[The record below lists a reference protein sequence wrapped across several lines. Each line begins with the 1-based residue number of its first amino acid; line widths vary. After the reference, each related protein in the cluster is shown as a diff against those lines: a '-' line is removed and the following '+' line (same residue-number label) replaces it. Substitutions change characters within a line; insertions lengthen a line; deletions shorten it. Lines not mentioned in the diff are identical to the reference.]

1 MRARLLIWCCG
12 MMLAAAGCKVG
23 PDYMTPSAPV
33 AERWTV
39 QYPPTLGEG
48 EPVDALWWNSF
59 QDPVLTDLVE
69 RVRYQNLS
77 LQEANARI
85 VEARARLGISRGSL
99 WPEVFQTDSF
109 THQRFSENGTP
120 FGGATGFNIPP
131 FDLWSTG
138 FDAAW
143 EIDVAGRLR
152 RGVEASAAD
161 FDASIENRND
171 VMVTLFGDVARAYV
185 ELRTAQERIRVAQK
199 NRDQQRPLVKIF
211 EIRKNQGADSGLL
224 NSSRFN
230 ALLHQ
235 TEAAIPEMEIL
246 AKVAENRICVLMGEP
261 PRVLEAD
268 LQGSKK
274 NIPTPSPTI
283 AVGMPID
290 LLRRRADVRR
300 AERELAAQSARIGVA
315 TADFYP
321 QVSLTG
327 TFSLVANNFE
337 DVFQWDSLQYSTGPG
352 VRWNVLNFGR
362 IRNNVIAQEAL
373 YEQLLARYRESV
385 ILAGEE
391 VENALAT
398 FVLERERESYLAKAT
413 AESAEAV
420 RLFRDRVE
428 GDLPDEINLLEAVR
442 TQALVD
448 DAYVVT
454 RGRVTLAAVA
464 LYKAL
469 GGGWE
474 IQPQLIMEGTE
485 LILPGEV
492 TEPLPGTAPT
502 PPEVLPAPA
511 PGIGPP
517 LNPPAVDQPGE
528 PIRPPVVQP

>member
-1 MRARLLIWCCG
+1 MRARLLIACCG
-12 MMLAAAGCKVG
+12 VLLAAAGCKVG

-33 AERWTV
+33 AERWSV

-48 EPVDALWWNSF
+48 QPVDALWWNSF

-85 VEARARLGISRGSL
+85 VEARARLGISRGDL
-99 WPEVFQTDSF
+99 WPVVFQTDNF

-143 EIDVAGRLR
+143 EIDVAGKLR

-171 VMVTLFGDVARAYV
+171 VLVTLFGDIARAYV
-185 ELRTAQERIRVAQK
+185 ELRTAQERVRVAQK
-199 NRDQQRPLVKIF
+199 NRDLQKAIVVYLTDRVEVEGPLRVAQAKT
-211 EIRKNQGADSGLL
+211 
-224 NSSRFN
+224 
-230 ALLHQ
+230 LLHQ
-235 TEAAIPEMEIL
+235 IEAAIPELENL
-246 AKVAENRICVLMGEP
+246 AKIAENRICVLIGEP
-261 PRVLEAD
+261 PRVLEVD
-268 LQGSKK
+268 LRGKGQ
-274 NIPTPSPTI
+274 IPLPPESI

-300 AERELAAQSARIGVA
+300 SERELAAQSARIGIA
-315 TADFYP
+315 TAEFYP

-327 TFSLVANNFE
+327 TFALTANKFE

-352 VRWNVLNFGR
+352 VRWNILNFGR
-362 IRNNVIAQEAL
+362 LRNNVIAQEAL
-373 YEQLLARYRESV
+373 FEQALARYRESV
-385 ILAGEE
+385 LLAGEE
-391 VENALAT
+391 VENAMAT
-398 FVLERERESYLAKAT
+398 LVLERERESYLSKAT
-413 AESAEAV
+413 TEAAEAV
-420 RLFRDRVE
+420 RIARERNQQGLDY
-428 GDLPDEINLLEAVR
+428 LNLLDAQR
-442 TQALVD
+442 TQAQVD
-448 DAYVVT
+448 DAYVAT

-485 LILPGEV
+485 FAIPDDFSAPPAAPAPGQ
-492 TEPLPGTAPT
+492 
-502 PPEVLPAPA
+502 PEVLPTPD
-511 PGIGPP
+511 GEVGPP
-517 LNPPAVDQPGE
+517 LNPPGE
-528 PIRPPVVQP
+528 PIRPPLEQP